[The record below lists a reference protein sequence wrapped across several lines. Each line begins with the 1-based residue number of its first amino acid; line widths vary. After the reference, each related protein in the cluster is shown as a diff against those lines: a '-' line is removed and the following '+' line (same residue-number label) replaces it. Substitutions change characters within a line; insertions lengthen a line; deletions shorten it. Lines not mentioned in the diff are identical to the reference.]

1 MQDDDFQERMY
12 AKQIAVMK
20 GQAWNVVETLK
31 TPDHGPLELT
41 RRARVCVWD
50 DLVDVPVVVPLRA
63 ASPETRRRHQGLA
76 ASLLEEREEMDISA
90 AHASAP
96 QPQHDLLGVS
106 SPKQGQENRFNIS
119 RQSSQLDVTID
130 SRDDELQVVD
140 SEPLSPDAVQDFA
153 LDSPSKGPRHSG
165 SYFPPRRPNA
175 FTHRP
180 RMSYDEPR
188 ASSSRHHH
196 RRFSLGGGSRGRDRR
211 GSNPFL
217 DEGDEG
223 DLGYTAAGDREG
235 NRKKVIVE
243 RLETVK
249 GGKPFFTWC

>member
-1 MQDDDFQERMY
+1 
-12 AKQIAVMK
+12 
-20 GQAWNVVETLK
+20 
-31 TPDHGPLELT
+31 
-41 RRARVCVWD
+41 
-50 DLVDVPVVVPLRA
+50 VDVPVVVPLRA

-76 ASLLEEREEMDISA
+76 TSLPEEREEMDISTAYA
-90 AHASAP
+90 AAP
-96 QPQHDLLGVS
+96 QVQHELLGAS
-106 SPKQGQENRFNIS
+106 SPKKGQENRFNIS
-119 RQSSQLDVTID
+119 RQSSQLDVAIEG
-130 SRDDELQVVD
+130 RDDELQVVD
-140 SEPLSPDAVQDFA
+140 NEPLSPDLVQDFA

-165 SYFPPRRPNA
+165 SYFPPRRPNV

-188 ASSSRHHH
+188 ASSSKHHQ
-196 RRFSLGGGSRGRDRR
+196 RRFSLGGSSRGRDRR